1 MKKIKTV
8 ISLALLAAAP
18 VIYAQHI
25 DTKAAPDF
33 PTVKVTLNVTNNGGG
48 SDTLK
53 IQKQTTP
60 LGTSVDSVIP
70 KDKRSGLKL
79 IYDTKVNMILRA
91 DTLKMM
97 ESFTV
102 NGVSKTLTVET
113 FPGTTTASRTKGYN
127 YYTYN
132 FENTGLTEKTDV
144 VITWKDK
151 PELPVTIT
159 GTEMIVKENTF
170 PTFSYTLPTDYEKAV
185 SDTTYYSDAACT
197 KKLAEDIKG
206 KAGTFYVKFS
216 IAETAGYKA
225 FDKIVSLVVTNKKQ
239 LEATGENAPECN
251 VTLIA
256 GQPLSAAAIIGSEVT
271 VKDETP
277 AHSVNGTWTWVNPN
291 ALVKAGF
298 GENNKYDAIFTPDS
312 AAVYSSLAAKIEVK
326 AKIVDVLTVK
336 QTAGGFVSIKDAVA
350 DNKYIGTTSSHKE
363 NIEIAATPDAGYK
376 FVKWVTPASPT
387 AVEPNS
393 SPAGSESKV
402 TAKFTPDGDTEIS
415 AEFAR
420 ATRNVSV
427 LSATNGTVK
436 VMNGNSEITG
446 STDVPVVVGAN
457 LTIIATPDEGYE
469 VDQVGY
475 TAATNANTT
484 NNNGITPATSFIVGG
499 ESATSYTV
507 SATFKQ
513 KANPHVVTVSDLK
526 NGSLKLMKNGA
537 EDLNPGSSVEDH
549 ASISVIALP
558 NKGHKL
564 DALIVSSLNDGT
576 SKDITETGLVGDVSD
591 DIVIQATFTEADYS
605 VTVTPVEGAS
615 FNLST
620 TTKKF
625 NETLENVTA
634 TVDKNNYK
642 LVSLLVNNKPV
653 PNGSDIKIEGPTYI
667 SAQVQKL
674 ATLSIL
680 NPASKEVT
688 YSGQIQEYAVQTA
701 AGLGGFSVTY
711 KLDGKE
717 ATPTNVGDYT
727 VNITRPADDIY
738 AAFSATRQL
747 KINPG
752 VPGIL
757 TIPFKDVITS
767 SNEGI
772 ISNSATV
779 AGHWSDKATR
789 AGGFKASDDLVTVY
803 FIPDDPNLQIVQVT
817 TPKDQVTA
825 ESLSKTII
833 MPTNITGGRL
843 VLKNGDA
850 AVTDGSTYKGQIF
863 TLEAIPDNG
872 YYVDWNDISGVTL
885 NGNHSFELGDQNVTI
900 EASNLFKAKNTITL
914 TDNLSANVT
923 YTGSSVELSSLAGL
937 APVTGW
943 VFTFKANDEFTTPV
957 NVGDY
962 EIWASREEDNS
973 YKAFVSAEVGILTIK
988 QPSISATKDVT
999 LPVATPV
1006 LKGASLS
1013 TSELNGGFVQV
1024 NGQMVAG
1031 RFEWE
1036 GTEAG
1041 TISGAGE
1048 HSVKFTPN
1056 DVVNYPALTGLKVY
1070 VSLKDA
1076 PAYTF
1081 TSNTNEVTFTD
1092 ATGLEVVPGTDKI
1105 PAGMKLTITPKSGT
1119 ISGVFVKG
1127 QGAQSGQVTTDAG
1140 TTWYCIA
1147 GTENFDVTVTFKSG
1161 SEGGGD
1167 TPAEGTPVTGIS
1179 LNKSTLTLPRL
1190 KSEKLVA
1197 TVAPTGATKK
1207 DVKWTSTAP
1216 AIASVEADGTVK
1228 ALKVGQATII
1238 ATTVDG
1244 GFTAMC
1250 EVTVDFATALEKIL
1264 SESHVYGQK
1273 EQIVIEPAA
1282 PVEATIVDLS
1292 GKIVYHSSINNTLRM
1307 PACSGVYIV
1316 RLSASGTT
1324 TTTKVL
1330 VH

>member
-1 MKKIKTV
+1 M
-8 ISLALLAAAP
+8 
-18 VIYAQHI
+18 
-25 DTKAAPDF
+25 
-33 PTVKVTLNVTNNGGG
+33 
-48 SDTLK
+48 
-53 IQKQTTP
+53 
-60 LGTSVDSVIP
+60 
-70 KDKRSGLKL
+70 
-79 IYDTKVNMILRA
+79 
-91 DTLKMM
+91 
-97 ESFTV
+97 
-102 NGVSKTLTVET
+102 
-113 FPGTTTASRTKGYN
+113 
-127 YYTYN
+127 
-132 FENTGLTEKTDV
+132 
-144 VITWKDK
+144 
-151 PELPVTIT
+151 
-159 GTEMIVKENTF
+159 
-170 PTFSYTLPTDYEKAV
+170 
-185 SDTTYYSDAACT
+185 
-197 KKLAEDIKG
+197 
-206 KAGTFYVKFS
+206 KFS

-239 LEATGENAPECN
+239 LEATGKNVPKCD

-271 VKDETP
+271 VAGETS

-291 ALVKAGF
+291 ALVKDGS

-312 AAVYSSLAAKIEVK
+312 AAVYSSLAAKIGVD
-326 AKIVDVLTVK
+326 AKIVDVITVK

-350 DNKYIGTTSSHKE
+350 DNKYIGTTSSHKG

-387 AVEPNS
+387 SPTAVEPNS

-402 TAKFTPDGDTEIS
+402 TAKFTPTGDTEIS

-446 STDVPVVVGAN
+446 STGVPVVVGAN

-484 NNNGITPATSFIVGG
+484 TNNGITPATSFIVGG

-558 NKGHKL
+558 NKGYKL

-757 TIPFKDVITS
+757 TIPFKDVITDS
-767 SNEGI
+767 KEGI

-789 AGGFKASDDLVTVY
+789 AGGFKATDNLVTVY
-803 FIPDDPNLQIVQVT
+803 FIPDDPNLQIVKVT
-817 TPKDQVTA
+817 TPTDESTA
-825 ESLSKTII
+825 RSLSKTIT
-833 MPTNITGGRL
+833 MPANITGGRL

-850 AVTDGSTYKGQIF
+850 AVTDGSTYMGQTF

-872 YYVDWNDISGVTL
+872 YSVDWKGISGVTL
-885 NGNHSFELGDQNVTI
+885 NEYHSFELGSSDVTI
-900 EASNLFKAKNTITL
+900 TESHLFKAKSTIKPA
-914 TDNLSANVT
+914 DNLSANAT

-937 APVTGW
+937 IPATGW
-943 VFTFKANDEFTTPV
+943 VFTFKANREFTTPV

-962 EIWASREEDNS
+962 EIWASREEDDS
-973 YKAFVSAEVGILTIK
+973 HQAVTSTKVGILTIK

-1006 LKGASLS
+1006 LQGASLS

-1070 VSLKDA
+1070 VSLKDV

-1105 PAGMKLTITPKSGT
+1105 PASMKLTITPKSGT
-1119 ISGVFVKG
+1119 ISGVSVKG

-1273 EQIVIEPAA
+1273 GQIVIEPAA
-1282 PVEATIVDLS
+1282 PVEATIVDLN

>member
-1 MKKIKTV
+1 MKNIKSA
-8 ISLALLAAAP
+8 ISLALLAVAP
-18 VIYAQHI
+18 AIYAQNI
-25 DTKAAPDF
+25 DTKSAPDV
-33 PTVKVTLNVTNNGGG
+33 PTFSVTLNVTNNGGG
-48 SDTLK
+48 L
-53 IQKQTTP
+53 
-60 LGTSVDSVIP
+60 DSVFVKKTI
-70 KDKRSGLKL
+70 KTTEDSLILSGTNSLKL
-79 IYDTKVNMILRA
+79 TYNTAPTFR
-91 DTLKMM
+91 LKANSQYML

-102 NGVSKTLTVET
+102 NG
-113 FPGTTTASRTKGYN
+113 TKVTDMNEAFNSLYKGVN
-127 YYTYN
+127 SYTYSSSA
-132 FENTGLTEKTDV
+132 LTEKTDV
-144 VITWKDK
+144 VITWKAK

-159 GTEMIVKENTF
+159 GTEMIVKESEF
-170 PTFSYTLPTDYEKAV
+170 PTFSYTLPTGYMANA

-197 KKLAEDIKG
+197 KKLAKDIKG
-206 KAGTFYVKFS
+206 KVGTFYVKFS

-239 LEATGENAPECN
+239 LEATGENAPKCN

-256 GQPLSAAAIIGSEVT
+256 GQPLSAAAIIGSKVT
-271 VKDETP
+271 VAGETS
-277 AHSVNGTWTWVNPN
+277 AHSINGTWTWVNPN
-291 ALVKAGF
+291 ALVKAGS
-298 GENNKYDAIFTPDS
+298 GDGNKYDAIFTPDS
-312 AAVYSSLAAKIEVK
+312 AAVYSSLAATIEVE
-326 AKIVDVLTVK
+326 AKIVDVITVK
-336 QTAGGFVSIKDAVA
+336 QTAGGFISIKDAVA
-350 DNKYIGTTSSHKE
+350 DNKYIGTTSSHKAD
-363 NIEIAATPDAGYK
+363 IEIAATPDAGYK
-376 FVKWVTPASPT
+376 FVKWVTSASLT

-402 TAKFTPDGDTEIS
+402 TAKFTPIGDTEIS

-427 LSATNGTVK
+427 SSAMNGTVK

-446 STDVPVVVGAN
+446 STGVPVVVGAN

-475 TAATNANTT
+475 TAATNANT

-499 ESATSYTV
+499 ESAISYTV

-513 KANPHVVTVSDLK
+513 KANPHVVTISDIR

-558 NKGHKL
+558 NKGYKL

-688 YSGQIQEYAVQTA
+688 YSGQIQESAVQTA

-757 TIPFKDVITS
+757 KIPFKDNIA
-767 SNEGI
+767 NEGVI
-772 ISNSATV
+772 NNSATV

-789 AGGFKASDDLVTVY
+789 AGGFKATDDLVTVY
-803 FIPDDPNLQIVQVT
+803 FIPDDPNLQIVEVT
-817 TPKDQVTA
+817 TPKDENTA
-825 ESLSKTII
+825 NNLSRTIT
-833 MPTNITGGRL
+833 MPTNITDGRL

-872 YYVDWNDISGVTL
+872 YYVDWNGISGVTL
-885 NGNHSFELGDQNVTI
+885 NGNYSFELGDQDVTI
-900 EASNLFKAKNTITL
+900 KASDLFKAKNTITL

-937 APVTGW
+937 APATGW
-943 VFTFKANDEFTTPV
+943 VFTFKVNSEITTPV

-962 EIWASREEDNS
+962 EIWASREEDDSHQAVTSTN
-973 YKAFVSAEVGILTIK
+973 VGTLTIQ
-988 QPSISATKDVT
+988 QPSVSATKDVT

-1006 LKGASLS
+1006 LKDASLS
-1013 TSELNGGFVQV
+1013 TSELNGGSVQV

-1036 GTEAG
+1036 GTGA
-1041 TISGAGE
+1041 ISAAGE
-1048 HSVKFTPN
+1048 HNVKFTPN

-1119 ISGVFVKG
+1119 ISGVSVKG

-1273 EQIVIEPAA
+1273 GQIVIEPAA
-1282 PVEATIVDLS
+1282 PVEATIVDLN

-1307 PACSGVYIV
+1307 PVCSGVDIV

>member
-1 MKKIKTV
+1 MKNIKSA
-8 ISLALLAAAP
+8 ISLALLAVAP
-18 VIYAQHI
+18 AIYAQNI
-25 DTKAAPDF
+25 DTKSAPDV
-33 PTVKVTLNVTNNGGG
+33 PTFSVTLNVTNNGGG
-48 SDTLK
+48 L
-53 IQKQTTP
+53 
-60 LGTSVDSVIP
+60 DSVFVKKTI
-70 KDKRSGLKL
+70 KTTEDSLILSGTNSLKL
-79 IYDTKVNMILRA
+79 TYNTAPTFR
-91 DTLKMM
+91 LKANSQYML

-102 NGVSKTLTVET
+102 NG
-113 FPGTTTASRTKGYN
+113 TKVTGMNEAFNSLYKGVN
-127 YYTYN
+127 SYTYSSSA
-132 FENTGLTEKTDV
+132 LTEKTDV
-144 VITWKDK
+144 VITWKAK

-170 PTFSYTLPTDYEKAV
+170 PTFSYTLPTDYTKAT

-206 KAGTFYVKFS
+206 KVGTFYVKFS

-256 GQPLSAAAIIGSEVT
+256 GQPLSAAAIIGSKVT
-271 VKDETP
+271 VAGETS
-277 AHSVNGTWTWVNPN
+277 AHSINGTWTWVNPN
-291 ALVKAGF
+291 ALVKAGS
-298 GENNKYDAIFTPDS
+298 GDGNKYDAIFTPDS
-312 AAVYSSLAAKIEVK
+312 AAVYSSLAATIEVE
-326 AKIVDVLTVK
+326 AKIVDVITVK
-336 QTAGGFVSIKDAVA
+336 QTAGGFISIKDAVA
-350 DNKYIGTTSSHKE
+350 DNKYIGTTSSHKAD
-363 NIEIAATPDAGYK
+363 IEIAATPDAGYK
-376 FVKWVTPASPT
+376 FVKWVTPASLT

-402 TAKFTPDGDTEIS
+402 TAKFTPNGDTEIS

-427 LSATNGTVK
+427 SSVAYGTVK

-446 STDVPVVVGAN
+446 STGVPVVVGAN

-475 TAATNANTT
+475 TAATNANT
-484 NNNGITPATSFIVGG
+484 NNNNEITPATSFIVGG

-558 NKGHKL
+558 NKGYKL

-817 TPKDQVTA
+817 TPKDQQTA
-825 ESLSKTII
+825 AGLVKTIT
-833 MPTNITGGRL
+833 MPTNIAGGRL

-872 YYVDWNDISGVTL
+872 YYVDWSGISGVTL
-885 NGNHSFELGDQNVTI
+885 DEYHSFELGDNEVQIT
-900 EASNLFKAKNTITL
+900 ASNLFKAKNTITL
-914 TDNLSANVT
+914 TGNLSANVT
-923 YTGSSVELSSLAGL
+923 YTGSSVELSSLSGL
-937 APVTGW
+937 TPATGW

-962 EIWASREEDNS
+962 KIWASREEDNS
-973 YKAFVSAEVGILTIK
+973 YKAFVSAEVGILIIK

-1013 TSELNGGFVQV
+1013 TSELNGGSVQV

-1036 GTEAG
+1036 GTEA
-1041 TISGAGE
+1041 ISVAGE
-1048 HSVKFTPN
+1048 HNVKFTPN

-1119 ISGVFVKG
+1119 ISGVSVKG

-1273 EQIVIEPAA
+1273 GQIVIEPAA
-1282 PVEATIVDLS
+1282 PVEATIVDLN